1 MKLMKRDSQVVGS
14 NREKEIEKLFSQN
27 GYFIHFLEKSKNGS
41 QPFDFFAIKNENIYF
56 FDSKNCS
63 DNYFRTSRIELNQY
77 LAFKK
82 LLLVG
87 VNKENVGFL
96 CYFEL
101 LKSYKI
107 LKFYK
112 VFYQNSKK
120 NTYRYDELEDLIL

>member
-1 MKLMKRDSQVVGS
+1 MKLMKRDSQIVGA
-14 NREKEIEKLFSQN
+14 NREKEIEKLFSKK

-41 QPFDFFAIKNENIYF
+41 QPFDFFAIKNEKIYF

-82 LLLVG
+82 LLSVG

-112 VFYQNSKK
+112 VFYQNSAK